1 METFIYI
8 VLAIF
13 LSAIAVA
20 TASVIAAVSVNY
32 IIRAYYDTQYEK
44 NNNSKGDRAWLQ
56 QHLKHL
62 RVFGK

>member
-20 TASVIAAVSVNY
+20 TASVIAAVSVSY
-32 IIRAYYDTQYEK
+32 IIRAYYGTQYEK
-44 NNNSKGDRAWLQ
+44 NNNSSKGDRA
-56 QHLKHL
+56 
-62 RVFGK
+62 

>member
-20 TASVIAAVSVNY
+20 TASVIAAVSVSY

-44 NNNSKGDRAWLQ
+44 NSNSKGDRAWL
-56 QHLKHL
+56 
-62 RVFGK
+62 